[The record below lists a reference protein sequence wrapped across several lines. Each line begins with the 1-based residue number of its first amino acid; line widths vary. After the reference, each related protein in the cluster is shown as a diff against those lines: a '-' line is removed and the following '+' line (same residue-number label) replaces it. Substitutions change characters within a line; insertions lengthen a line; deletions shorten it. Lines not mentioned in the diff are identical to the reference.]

1 MKTLKQHI
9 NDKEL
14 EDFEEDLIGEEMKT
28 FKQHVKE
35 DHSSNAKTSD
45 SAGVGTP
52 EVASVEDG
60 NIGAHNIHNPQVLE
74 RVNAFVGSIAA
85 QEYLN
90 PKAAVEQ
97 LANKLKTIGLEVKL
111 PAMEGANGSVSG
123 EVCQFGGRFGKD
135 IDGSDINDDGISH
148 RKEGGLKLNVKYETL
163 ENGSSK
169 VFAKLV

>member
-9 NDKEL
+9 SE
-14 EDFEEDLIGEEMKT
+14 GC
-28 FKQHVKE
+28 KQGKYG
-35 DHSSNAKTSD
+35 
-45 SAGVGTP
+45 AGNVGTP
-52 EVASVEDG
+52 EVNSVEDG
-60 NIGAHNIHNPQVLE
+60 SIGVHNIHDPKILE
-74 RVNAFVGSIAA
+74 RVNAFVGSIAE

-97 LANKLKTIGLEVKL
+97 LASKLRTLGLEMKV
-111 PAMEGANGSVSG
+111 PEMTGNGSVNLDIS
-123 EVCQFGGRFGKD
+123 QFGGRFGKD

-148 RKEGGLKLNVKYETL
+148 KKEGGLKLNVKYETL